1 MAFKITPVVDRQK
14 QYASAVW
21 DFFVDGGTT
30 AITPKTTTSLPLG
43 AIIVDHTI
51 ENVRTVTS
59 TGTPTLKIKIGS
71 NEITTS
77 AAAYN
82 DYRLTNL
89 ALNPTTSMQK
99 ITDDDRVINFLFS
112 GTTTAGSVAVTIG
125 YFLPA
130 DYMDLDNGQIT

>member
-30 AITPKTTTSLPLG
+30 AVIPKTTTSLPLG
-43 AIIVDHTI
+43 AIIVDLTI
-51 ENVRTVTS
+51 ENVRTVVS
-59 TGTPTLKIKIGS
+59 GGTPTLKIKVGS
-71 NEITTS
+71 NEI
-77 AAAYN
+77 AAAAVWA
-82 DYRLTNL
+82 DYKVLNN
-89 ALNPTTSMQK
+89 AVNPTPTPKK

-112 GTTTAGSVAVTIG
+112 DTTTAGSVAATIG

>member
-30 AITPKTTTSLPLG
+30 AVTPKTTTSLPLG
-43 AIIVDHTI
+43 AIIVDLTI
-51 ENVRTVTS
+51 ENVRTVFS
-59 TGTPTLKIKIGS
+59 GGTPTLKIKVGS
-71 NEITTS
+71 NEI
-77 AAAYN
+77 AAATVWN
-82 DYRLTNL
+82 DYKTLNN
-89 ALNPTTSMQK
+89 AVNPTPTPKK
-99 ITDDDRVINFLFS
+99 ITDDNRVINFLFS
-112 GTTTAGSVAVTIG
+112 DTTTAGSVAATIG

>member
-30 AITPKTTTSLPLG
+30 AI
-43 AIIVDHTI
+43 
-51 ENVRTVTS
+51 
-59 TGTPTLKIKIGS
+59 S

-112 GTTTAGSVAVTIG
+112 GASS
-125 YFLPA
+125 
-130 DYMDLDNGQIT
+130 